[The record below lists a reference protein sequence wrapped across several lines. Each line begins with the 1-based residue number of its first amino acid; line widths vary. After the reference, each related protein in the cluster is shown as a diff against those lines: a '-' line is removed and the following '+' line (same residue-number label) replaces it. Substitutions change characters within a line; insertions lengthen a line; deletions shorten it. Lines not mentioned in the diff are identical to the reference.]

1 MNYYDKLCI
10 GIILVG
16 SYKLCDNIYLNVNF
30 CKLLQK
36 NILPDMKI

>member
-1 MNYYDKLCI
+1 MNYDKLCI

-16 SYKLCDNIYLNVNF
+16 SYKFCDTIYLNVNF
-30 CKLLQK
+30 CKFLQK